1 MILND
6 TQFEYHLINFEG
18 FKKQYSLNG
27 DLKNKID
34 YGILS
39 VSSFFDVSQRRI
51 KNTYVNKFWV
61 FNKNDKFLF
70 LIKKLYTYHSLK
82 VNESR
87 YKQCG
92 VTPHF

>member
-1 MILND
+1 MV
-6 TQFEYHLINFEG
+6 FF
-18 FKKQYSLNG
+18 
-27 DLKNKID
+27 
-34 YGILS
+34 

-70 LIKKLYTYHSLK
+70 LIRKLYTYHNPK

-87 YKQCG
+87 YKQWG
-92 VTPHF
+92 